1 MKLAPALQTSSVT
14 QLNTQLPIL
23 VSMMISTA
31 SPTTTFDTLHDASAL
46 TGSAVLAQARAL
58 VSALLTVTSLLAA
71 AAGVYLVKSAL
82 GINLLPWHSPLHDIL
97 YHFVR

>member
-14 QLNTQLPIL
+14 PQHTQLPKL
-23 VSMMISTA
+23 VAMMITTA
-31 SPTTTFDTLHDASAL
+31 SPSTTFDTLHDASAL

-58 VSALLTVTSLLAA
+58 LSALLTVTSLSAA

-82 GINLLPWHSPLHDIL
+82 GINLLPWHSPLHNLL
-97 YHFVR
+97 YHLVR

>member
-1 MKLAPALQTSSVT
+1 M
-14 QLNTQLPIL
+14 QLPIL
-23 VSMMISTA
+23 VEMMITTA
-31 SPTTTFDTLHDASAL
+31 YPSTTFATLHDASAL
-46 TGSAVLAQARAL
+46 SGSAVLAQARAL

-82 GINLLPWHSPLHDIL
+82 GINLLPWHSPLHDLL